1 MKFQNQGEVISF
13 GEQHVIIDILQD
25 VLFDN
30 AKSYGI
36 KFSNY
41 FNPISTNLLALVF
54 TMVWPLVAAT
64 IWSLTSIHS
73 DRSSS

>member
-1 MKFQNQGEVISF
+1 MHFIIKCAIILLLRAILMKFQNQGEVISF

-54 TMVWPLVAAT
+54 TMV
-64 IWSLTSIHS
+64 
-73 DRSSS
+73 